1 MVRDGEW
8 EMGFIRLV
16 CIRQESFCVELSPR
30 ITNPAREFLTQGIY
44 ILDNTLDILVI
55 KPD

>member
-1 MVRDGEW
+1 
-8 EMGFIRLV
+8 MGFIRLV